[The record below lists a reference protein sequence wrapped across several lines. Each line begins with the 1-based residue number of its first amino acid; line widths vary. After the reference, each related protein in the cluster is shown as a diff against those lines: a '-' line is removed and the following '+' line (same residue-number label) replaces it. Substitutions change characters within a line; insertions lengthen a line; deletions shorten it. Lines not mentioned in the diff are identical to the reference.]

1 MASPRRVY
9 IGSFT
14 PAGPDGNV
22 TAGPG
27 ITSATQDPRTGE
39 LHVLGEPAE
48 AYCPGFL
55 TLSDDSSHLYAVE
68 GGAPGGLAAFAV
80 WANGAVSP
88 LGREPTGGVEPCYVA
103 IDPSG
108 KFVVAANYGGGSIV
122 VYRIDADGSLGERT
136 ALVQHRGTGPNASRQ
151 EQAHV
156 HQTRFDASGRWLLVC
171 DLGTDRVHVYALDPE
186 TGDLAP
192 APTPY
197 VPTAPGAGPRHAVSL
212 SHGFV
217 YVANELDATVAAYSF
232 NDSTGELT
240 PAQVCP
246 SVANREAGD
255 CYPSEIAASTD
266 GAFLFVAN
274 RGADV
279 VTTIKADGGEVTP
292 VSDTPVG
299 GQWPRHIAVIGD
311 WLYVACEN
319 SDEVTRFAIDQETGT
334 LTPAG
339 EPLAVPSP
347 GCVVAAGP
355 SLD

>member
-14 PAGPDGNV
+14 PAGADGNV

-27 ITSATQDPRTGE
+27 ITCADQDPQTGA
-39 LHVLGEPAE
+39 LQVLGDPAE

-55 TLSDDSSHLYAVE
+55 AVSDDGSHLYAVE

-80 WANGAVSP
+80 GAGGAVSP
-88 LGREPTGGVEPCYVA
+88 LGRKPSGGVEPCYVA
-103 IDPSG
+103 VDPSG
-108 KFVVAANYGGGSIV
+108 RFVVAANYGGGSIV
-122 VYRIDADGSLGERT
+122 AYRLEADGSLGERT
-136 ALVQHRGTGPNASRQ
+136 ALVQHTGSGPNASRQ

-156 HQTRFDASGRWLLVC
+156 HQTKFDASGRWLLVC
-171 DLGTDRVHVYALDPE
+171 DLGTDRVHVYSLDAE
-186 TGDLAP
+186 TGELSP
-192 APTPY
+192 AATPY
-197 VPTAPGAGPRHAVSL
+197 ASTAPGAGPRHAVSL

-217 YVANELDATVAAYSF
+217 YVANELDATVAAYAF
-232 NDSTGELT
+232 DDSSGELT

-246 SVANREAGD
+246 SVMNRTAGD

-279 VTTIKADGGEVTP
+279 VTTIRADGGEVTP
-292 VSDTPVG
+292 VSDIAVG

-319 SDEVTRFAIDQETGT
+319 SGEVTRFAIDHDTGT

-339 EPLAVPSP
+339 EPLSVPSP

>member
-27 ITSATQDPRTGE
+27 ITSATQDPQTGE
-39 LHVLGEPAE
+39 LQVLGEQAE
-48 AYCPGFL
+48 AYCSGFL
-55 TLSDDSSHLYAVE
+55 ALSDDGTHVYAVE
-68 GGAPGGLAAFAV
+68 GGAPGGLAAFAIGPD
-80 WANGAVSP
+80 GAVSP
-88 LGREPTGGVEPCYVA
+88 LGREPSGGAEPCYLA

-108 KFVVAANYGGGSIV
+108 RFVVAANYGGGSIV
-122 VYRIDADGSLGERT
+122 VYRIAADGSLGERT
-136 ALVQHRGTGPNASRQ
+136 ALVQHTGTGPNASRQ

-186 TGDLAP
+186 AGDLTP

-197 VPTAPGAGPRHAVSL
+197 ASTAPGAGPRHAVSL

-217 YVANELDATVAAYSF
+217 YVANELDATVAAFSF

-240 PAQVCP
+240 SAKVCP
-246 SVANREAGD
+246 SVFNRDVGD
-255 CYPSEIAASTD
+255 SYPSEIAASTD

-319 SDEVTRFAIDQETGT
+319 SDEVTRFAIDHDTGT

-339 EPLAVPSP
+339 EPLSAPSP
-347 GCVVAAGP
+347 GCVVAGGP
-355 SLD
+355 SLN

>member
-14 PAGPDGNV
+14 PAGPDGNA

-27 ITSATQDPRTGE
+27 ITSAIQDPQTGE
-39 LHVLGEPAE
+39 LQVIGEPTE
-48 AYCPGFL
+48 AFCPGFL
-55 TLSDDSSHLYAVE
+55 TLSDDGSRLYAVE

-80 WANGAVSP
+80 GTDGKLTP
-88 LGREPTGGVEPCYVA
+88 LDRQPSGGVEPCYVA
-103 IDPSG
+103 VDPSG
-108 KFVVAANYGGGSIV
+108 RFVVAANYGGGSV
-122 VYRIDADGSLGERT
+122 VAYRTADDGSLGERT
-136 ALVQHRGTGPNASRQ
+136 ALVQHTGTGPNASRQ

-156 HQTRFDASGRWLLVC
+156 HQTKFDASGRWLLVC
-171 DLGTDRVHVYALDPE
+171 DLGTDGVHVYALDPE
-186 TGDLAP
+186 TGSLDP

-197 VPTAPGAGPRHAVSL
+197 ASTAPGAGPRHAVSL

-217 YVANELDATVAAYSF
+217 YVANELDASVAAFSF

-246 SVANREAGD
+246 SIVNRPAGD

-266 GAFLFVAN
+266 GTFLFVAN

-279 VTTIKADGGEVTP
+279 VTTIRADGPEVTP

-319 SDEVTRFAIDQETGT
+319 SDEVTRFAIDHDTGT

-339 EPLAVPSP
+339 SPLPVPSP